1 MRTEQGEEDLWV
13 DQVVVGFPAEASP
26 AGAVASPV
34 ASAAEEAFRAARAAV
49 AARVG
54 RAWAA
59 VVPMA
64 ASAGIQA
71 ATTVEASEAAAS
83 GAVFLAA

>member
-13 DQVVVGFPAEASP
+13 DQVVAGFPAEASP
-26 AGAVASPV
+26 AGAV

-71 ATTVEASEAAAS
+71 AITVEASGAAAS